1 MKQLAI
7 FSVLAVFLFS
17 CSSKMATKN
26 STSTWWINSY
36 KVSCTGVAPMSC
48 LQIQKNETIEQ
59 GKWQNFY
66 TEIEGFVFEPGY
78 LQKIRVKEEKLNPA
92 QVPADGSSIK
102 YTLVEVVEKKRD
114 ERFAIHDI
122 WVLEAINGV
131 AIAGENEKMQRPV
144 LEINVTE
151 MRLSGSDG
159 CNRMT
164 GAIAALDGEKLEFG
178 NIAVTRMMCANMEIP
193 DKFNNAISTVRKFKK
208 EGLNLIL
215 FNESGTEVL
224 RLKKVD

>member
-1 MKQLAI
+1 MKQLAT
-7 FSVLAVFLFS
+7 FSILVLFLFS

-36 KVSCTGVAPMSC
+36 KVSCTGVAPMNC
-48 LQIQKNETIEQ
+48 LQIQKDETIEQ

-151 MRLSGSDG
+151 MRLSG
-159 CNRMT
+159 
-164 GAIAALDGEKLEFG
+164 
-178 NIAVTRMMCANMEIP
+178 
-193 DKFNNAISTVRKFKK
+193 
-208 EGLNLIL
+208 
-215 FNESGTEVL
+215 
-224 RLKKVD
+224 

>member
-1 MKQLAI
+1 
-7 FSVLAVFLFS
+7 
-17 CSSKMATKN
+17 
-26 STSTWWINSY
+26 
-36 KVSCTGVAPMSC
+36 MSC

-66 TEIEGFVFEPGY
+66 AEIEGFVFEPGY